1 MKFVSIPQHIE
12 AVQFHVKDQSNM
24 PSWVHIKTEDGVSK
38 VHNALHDSWIGISE
52 GTWIRTD
59 TPNDVY
65 PITDDYLKTKYR
77 AVDE

>member
-12 AVQFHVKDQSNM
+12 AIQFFVKDQNVM
-24 PSWVHIKTEDGVSK
+24 PAYVKIKTEAGVSK
-38 VHNALHDSWIGISE
+38 VHNSLHDSWIGISE
-52 GTWIRTD
+52 GTWIRVD

-77 AVDE
+77 AID